1 MGVPKPTE
9 RPAEF
14 GGVAGALALLIA
26 RALGVDDVTTVTAIA
41 IVIGFLPALITW
53 IVVLVNAQRNPDAA

>member
-1 MGVPKPTE
+1 MGVPNPAE

-41 IVIGFLPALITW
+41 IVIGFIPALITW
-53 IVVLVNAQRNPDAA
+53 IVVLVNNQRKTNAA